1 MANKFLPILFNKMLI
16 INQFSTIVLADS
28 GNYSMIF
35 TQCTLAIA
43 LGFLAIF
50 AIANCKMAE
59 WLILMVFFYFIPY

>member
-1 MANKFLPILFNKMLI
+1 
-16 INQFSTIVLADS
+16 
-28 GNYSMIF
+28 MIF